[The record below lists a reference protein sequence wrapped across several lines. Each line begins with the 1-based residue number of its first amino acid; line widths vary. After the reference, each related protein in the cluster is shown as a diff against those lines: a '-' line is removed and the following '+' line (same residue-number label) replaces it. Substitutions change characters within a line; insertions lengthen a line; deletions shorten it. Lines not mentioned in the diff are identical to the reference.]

1 MPGSTPCS
9 SRAKPPSKPKR
20 QPLVS
25 AIKWIAANDRVRSVL
40 CWLGACYIR
49 LVFATGRWQVIRGDI
64 PARFWDEG
72 RPFILAFWHGRLL
85 LMPYCWRPG
94 AAMNMLISHHR
105 DGELIAKTISHFD
118 LGTVRGSSGKSG
130 AGALRQMVRTL
141 KAGGHV
147 GITPDGPRGPRMR
160 ANAGAVT
167 VARLAGVPI
176 IPAAFATSRRTV
188 LGSWDRFVIAKP
200 FARGVFVWGE
210 PLSVAPDADGPAL
223 EAARAELEASLN
235 AVTEEADRLVGQTA
249 IAPAPPEP
257 LAADAAPNA
266 SAR

>member
-1 MPGSTPCS
+1 MF
-9 SRAKPPSKPKR
+9 
-20 QPLVS
+20 V
-25 AIKWIAANDRVRSVL
+25 IKWIAANDRVRSAL

-49 LVFATGRWQVIRGDI
+49 LVFATGRWQVVRGDI

-85 LMPYCWRPG
+85 LMPYCWRSS

-105 DGELIAKTISHFD
+105 DGELIAKTIGHFD

-141 KAGGHV
+141 KAGDHV

-176 IPAAFATSRRTV
+176 IPATFATSRRKV

-200 FARGVFVWGE
+200 FARGVFVWGY
-210 PLSVAPDADGPAL
+210 PLDVAPDADGAAL
-223 EAARAELEASLN
+223 ETARAELETRLN
-235 AVTEEADRLVGQTA
+235 AVTEEADRLVGQTT
-249 IAPAPPEP
+249 IAPAPPAS
-257 LAADAAPNA
+257 LVADSAP
-266 SAR
+266 SPSTQ